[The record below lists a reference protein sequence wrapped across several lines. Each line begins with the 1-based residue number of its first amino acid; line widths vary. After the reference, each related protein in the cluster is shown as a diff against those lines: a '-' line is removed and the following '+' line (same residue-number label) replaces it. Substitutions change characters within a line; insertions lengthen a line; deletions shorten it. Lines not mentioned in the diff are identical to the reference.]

1 VKKVKI
7 LITGATGFIGSH
19 LTESLLKDG
28 NEIKVIIRKTSNLQ
42 WLKNL
47 PIEYVNVSLNDEK
60 TLESVVENVDYIYHV
75 AGLVAAK
82 TYDEFL
88 KANRD
93 TTFNL
98 LQACVNKNPNL
109 KRFLLVSSQT
119 VAGPSKS
126 LNSPKT
132 EADTPEP
139 ITKYGKSKYEGEK
152 VAYQFMDKL
161 PITIVRPPAV
171 YGPRDPAIK
180 DIFKIAN
187 KGLATLIG
195 FNKKY
200 VSLIHSSDLV
210 RGIKLAAL
218 SDNSVNQIYFI
229 TSNQFYTWDEI
240 MDVMKFALNKK
251 SIIKLRLPHSLVL
264 SLGAVSGFLGKFSKH
279 PPVFDYE
286 KSIDFIQNYWICS
299 PEKAKNELGFVSE
312 IDLIEGISNT
322 ANWYKEHNWI

>member
-1 VKKVKI
+1 MKKVKI

-19 LTESLLKDG
+19 LAESLLKDG
-28 NEIKVIIRKTSNLQ
+28 HQIKAIVRKTSNLQ
-42 WLKNL
+42 WLKDL
-47 PIEYVNVSLNDEK
+47 PIELIDVSLNDRNA
-60 TLESVVENVDYIYHV
+60 LESVVEGIDYIYHV

-93 TTFNL
+93 TTLNL
-98 LQACVNKNPNL
+98 LQASLDRNPDI

-126 LNSPKT
+126 LDKPKT
-132 EADTPEP
+132 EDDIPEP
-139 ITKYGKSKYEGEK
+139 LTKYGKSKLEGEK
-152 VAYQFMDKL
+152 VAHQFMDKL

-171 YGPRDPAIK
+171 YGPRDPAIR

-195 FNKKY
+195 FNNKY

-210 RGIKLAAL
+210 RGIKLAAQ
-218 SDNSVNQIYFI
+218 SDKSVSQTYFI
-229 TSNQFYTWDEI
+229 TSSQFYTWSEI
-240 MDVMKFALNKK
+240 MDAMKIALNKRTML
-251 SIIKLRLPHSLVL
+251 KLHLPHSLVL
-264 SLGAVSGFLGKFSKH
+264 SLGAFSGFLGKFSKK

-299 PEKAKNELGFVSE
+299 PEKAKRELGFVTE
-312 IDLIEGISNT
+312 IDLLEGLTET
-322 ANWYKEHNWI
+322 AKWYKEHKWI